1 MLTDKK
7 ISIIIV
13 CYNDAGSVEEMHRR
27 VTDIMK
33 EISMNYEIICVN
45 DHSPDNS
52 REVLFELSK
61 RDKKVIVLNHSRNFG
76 SQVAYTTG
84 MRYADGDAAILLDG
98 DLQDPPE
105 LFPEFVKKWLSGC
118 LIVYGS
124 RVRREGN
131 PLYGAFYK
139 IFYRIWR
146 SLSYV
151 SIPIDAGDF
160 SLIDRRAL
168 DVINSFSEVDRYIRG
183 LRAYVGFKSAGIPYV
198 RQKRFSGESGMNF
211 FTLLRWAKKMIFS
224 FSYQPLEWISYLA
237 ATVTVLAGIGIVI
250 YVSLAIFF
258 HPPSGFT
265 TILVAVLF
273 LGAIQLF
280 SLAVMAEY
288 LGRIFEEI
296 KRRPIGIIEDI
307 FNGRKKDNY

>member
-1 MLTDKK
+1 
-7 ISIIIV
+7 
-13 CYNDAGSVEEMHRR
+13 
-27 VTDIMK
+27 
-33 EISMNYEIICVN
+33 
-45 DHSPDNS
+45 
-52 REVLFELSK
+52 
-61 RDKKVIVLNHSRNFG
+61 
-76 SQVAYTTG
+76 
-84 MRYADGDAAILLDG
+84 
-98 DLQDPPE
+98 
-105 LFPEFVKKWLSGC
+105 
-118 LIVYGS
+118 
-124 RVRREGN
+124 
-131 PLYGAFYK
+131 
-139 IFYRIWR
+139 
-146 SLSYV
+146 
-151 SIPIDAGDF
+151 
-160 SLIDRRAL
+160 
-168 DVINSFSEVDRYIRG
+168 
-183 LRAYVGFKSAGIPYV
+183 
-198 RQKRFSGESGMNF
+198 MNF